1 MEKMVS
7 KNDIG
12 FTLVEVI
19 VTIVVAGIMMIGLS
33 TTVVGIRLINARSKD
48 AALINSV
55 AIEKVEELRSRTFIQ
70 LDDGSYDF
78 TNELPDTITNDR
90 SATYTVSSVPG
101 NASLKEIVVSINYN
115 DFNNESTYEYKT
127 YIGELGVGQ
136 Y

>member
-1 MEKMVS
+1 MS